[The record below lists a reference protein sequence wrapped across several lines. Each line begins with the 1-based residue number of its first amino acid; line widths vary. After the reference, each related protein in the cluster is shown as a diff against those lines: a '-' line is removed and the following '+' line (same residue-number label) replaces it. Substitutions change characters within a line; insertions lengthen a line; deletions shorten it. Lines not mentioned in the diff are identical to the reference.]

1 MTSHDDG
8 CDDEDNDGNDDPFRL
23 ELICHFF
30 AKLSLTPGGLS
41 LA

>member
-1 MTSHDDG
+1 MTMVVTMRMMM
-8 CDDEDNDGNDDPFRL
+8 DDPFRL
-23 ELICHFF
+23 ELIYHLF